1 MMKPAHGPPAAP
13 PIGLQLT
20 RTAHAAAQAFE
31 RAMAAA
37 GGSAAAWQV
46 LLLVRAGQSDT
57 QAKMAKT
64 LGITAA
70 TVTHHLNALE
80 AQGLV
85 RRWRDPGNKRVQQV
99 ELTAEGLALFDRL
112 RAVAFEHDA
121 RLRAALGDT
130 DAKRL
135 GELLERLRTGLEESA
150 P

>member
-1 MMKPAHGPPAAP
+1 MHPSHGPPSAT

-80 AQGLV
+80 GQGLV

-99 ELTAEGLALFDRL
+99 ELTPEGLALFDRL

-121 RLRAALGDT
+121 RLRGALGES
-130 DAKRL
+130 DAERL